1 MRRTLSALSLFL
13 ILFLTSSIA
22 EEERE
27 IRVLS
32 VGFYEVD
39 QAVELAKKMLSADGK
54 VFGDE
59 RTLQII
65 VEDYPKNLDKIEA
78 YFKGQKPPRNIRIEV
93 VFTGER
99 FVDRSNYLDDVTYSG
114 GQETQILTVYDGGT
128 GYLHIGEK
136 IPEPHYFFS
145 AAKAWGVLEMVYD
158 YRDVGSRL
166 VVRPRIRGKSIDIY
180 LTPEISYLVGGKS
193 HSIAYTGL
201 ETRVTVQ
208 DGESVEIGGLDDAVF
223 GDHFFRARTG
233 GTLRITLTPH
243 IL

>member
-1 MRRTLSALSLFL
+1 MRSTLSFLSLFL

-22 EEERE
+22 EEVTEV
-27 IRVLS
+27 RVLS

-39 QAVELAKKMLSADGK
+39 QAVKLAEKMLSPEGK

-65 VEDYPKNLDKIEA
+65 VEDYPKNLDRIEA

-99 FVDRSNYLDDVTYSG
+99 FLDRSTRLDDVTYSG
-114 GQETQILTVYDGGT
+114 GEETQMLTVYDGGT

-145 AAKAWGVLEMVYD
+145 SAKRWGILEVIYD

-166 VVRPRIRGKSIDIY
+166 VVRPRIRGKLIDIY
-180 LTPEISYLVGGKS
+180 LIPEISYVVGGKP
-193 HSIAYTGL
+193 HSIAFTGL
-201 ETRVTVQ
+201 ETRVTVS
-208 DGESVEIGGLDDAVF
+208 DGQSIEIGGLDDAVF

-233 GTLRITLTPH
+233 GTLRIILTPH